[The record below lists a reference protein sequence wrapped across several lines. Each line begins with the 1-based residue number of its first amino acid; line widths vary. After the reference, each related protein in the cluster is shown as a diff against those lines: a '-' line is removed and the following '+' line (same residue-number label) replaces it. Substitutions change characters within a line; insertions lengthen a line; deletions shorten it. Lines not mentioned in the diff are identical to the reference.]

1 MADLPSTNDGS
12 TSGGNTFPFMKLA
25 PELRNHVYCFIFQ
38 GIDEIPT
45 ARSGKCLPKPA
56 STQNNSTHEHYKSIK
71 DLQPYLALPQTSNQ
85 IRQECLPML
94 FKNYIAQHSWLVA
107 SSDNAAAVLDLK
119 NFITALTPERAQS
132 MQLCLLSRTTGEPNP
147 LAETSFIRSAMKLM
161 VRSSA
166 SADWSVLPCPLPELR
181 VVPPRPQGGVTP
193 SASTSVPRLTTAV
206 PVPAHGERARGHQNI
221 ARCIPGY
228 IFDSPESDCRL
239 LCAIDQYVLL
249 EGKLAKLDWSSF
261 DFEFPSL

>member
-119 NFITALTPERAQS
+119 NFITALTPARAQS

-147 LAETSFIRSAMKLM
+147 LAETSFIRSAMNLM

-181 VVPPRPQGGVTP
+181 LVPPRPQEGVTP
-193 SASTSVPRLTTAV
+193 SASTAVARLTTSV

-239 LCAIDQYVLL
+239 LCAIDGYVLL
-249 EGKLAKLDWSSF
+249 EGRLAKLDWSSF